1 MDNLLTS
8 NIKLLDSFKTKIN
21 ELVSLKNQLLT
32 MFITLKQKN
41 DIQTMNFKLR
51 SYSKWLQN
59 ISAIMYSMNQ
69 MVNGESIDNPKIE
82 EGIQTVYRSDLSQ
95 LNNTK
100 HLKLTSGLEKKLIEF
115 IDSQHIGDIDET
127 MKEIEDLKLKLCDS
141 SKGSVSG
148 GCGGDS
154 VSGGGGVDIV
164 SGSVSGSVSGVDN
177 NGVINGSTKIDTS
190 KIEAI
195 PKNMLHE
202 TRPKDKIGGMI
213 YDLKLVT
220 GIGGANAKTLANAD
234 ISLENLI
241 KDWTEYVQKDKNNAI
256 LLTSK
261 MGKPDKY
268 TANEWST
275 FSHSKRHKVHLDLLK
290 KRLVQDTSYL
300 HKLNHHQLIGIKY
313 FDDISKKIPRDEIQ
327 SIEKILKVVTKKMS
341 DDFNISICGSYR
353 RGRSRSGDIDA
364 LLTHTSINTM
374 EDLKLYGQEIL
385 SKFIFILENAG
396 FLIDHL
402 TEDSTTKY
410 MGICMCPKKSKI
422 ARRIDVRFVPFQS
435 YSSSILYF
443 TGSKN
448 FNTAMRA
455 HALHKGYTLSEYG
468 LYKLENGKKTEQ
480 IMCSTEKDI
489 FDVLEYPYVSPEQR
503 DV

>member
-1 MDNLLTS
+1 MNNLLTS

-21 ELVSLKNQLLT
+21 ELVSLKNQVLT
-32 MFITLKQKN
+32 MFITLKQN
-41 DIQTMNFKLR
+41 NEIQTMNFKLR
-51 SYSKWLQN
+51 SYSKWLQK
-59 ISAIMYSMNQ
+59 ISAILCSMNQ
-69 MVNGESIDNPKIE
+69 MVNGESIDNPTVE
-82 EGIQTVYRSDLSQ
+82 EDTQMVYKSDLSQ
-95 LNNTK
+95 LNNVKT
-100 HLKLTSGLEKKLIEF
+100 LKLTSGLEKKLIEF

-127 MKEIEDLKLKLCDS
+127 LKEIEVLKLKLC
-141 SKGSVSG
+141 
-148 GCGGDS
+148 GDS
-154 VSGGGGVDIV
+154 VSGVDD
-164 SGSVSGSVSGVDN
+164 SSDS
-177 NGVINGSTKIDTS
+177 NGSTKIDTS
-190 KIEAI
+190 KIESI

-220 GIGGANAKTLANAD
+220 GIGGANAKTLANAN

-268 TANEWST
+268 TSSEWNT
-275 FSHSKRHKVHLDLLK
+275 FNHSKRHKVHLDLLK

-364 LLTHTSINTM
+364 LLTHTAINTM
-374 EDLKLYGQEIL
+374 EDLKSHGQEIL

-396 FLIDHL
+396 LLMDHL

-422 ARRIDVRFVPFQS
+422 ARRIDIRFVPYQS

-480 IMCSTEKDI
+480 IMCATEKDI